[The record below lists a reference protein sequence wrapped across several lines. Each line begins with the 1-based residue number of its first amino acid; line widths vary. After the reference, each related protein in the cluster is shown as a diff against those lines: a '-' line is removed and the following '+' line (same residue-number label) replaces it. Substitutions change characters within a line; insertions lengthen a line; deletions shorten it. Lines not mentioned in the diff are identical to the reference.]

1 MRSSLDIYHH
11 RDIYLP
17 KGEALMRT
25 QASDQQVW
33 RPMGYDPQISMDL
46 NAEVGGRVVLNHE
59 TCRKKCKVELF
70 AAVYRAI
77 L

>member
-1 MRSSLDIYHH
+1 
-11 RDIYLP
+11 
-17 KGEALMRT
+17 MRT